1 VTYNVGLI
9 PFWYTNSFSIY
20 LFYQLINT
28 IVTEYGTEDLDL
40 LQQKLQKMRILD
52 NVELPTSVLELLL
65 KHKMAPL

>member
-1 VTYNVGLI
+1 MTYNVGLI